1 MAPAQQQLKAQM
13 QLKNMSQLAGV
24 PPVNG
29 ISFFCGVTKKNHMVC
44 VLFHLGIYKTLGVSS
59 NNWIVFW
66 GG

>member
-24 PPVNG
+24 PPMNG

-44 VLFHLGIYKTLGVSS
+44 VLFAPKLFSLNSS
-59 NNWIVFW
+59 ITIHSEE
-66 GG
+66 G